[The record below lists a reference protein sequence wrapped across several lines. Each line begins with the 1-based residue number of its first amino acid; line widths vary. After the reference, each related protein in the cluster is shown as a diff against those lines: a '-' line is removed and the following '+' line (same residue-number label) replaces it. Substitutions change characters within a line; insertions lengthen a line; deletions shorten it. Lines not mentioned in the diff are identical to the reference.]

1 MSPRGVAQCGPSL
14 EPADDVFVREVCSL
28 PFFVGVVRQTDVVN
42 RSFQSRTCH
51 FFRMESESASMFS
64 NVLQVLS
71 LMSGYFFLEYKQH
84 LVSLES

>member
-28 PFFVGVVRQTDVVN
+28 PFFAGVVWQTDVVS

-51 FFRMESESASMFS
+51 FFRMEWGDLRRRRVFVVIYE
-64 NVLQVLS
+64 V
-71 LMSGYFFLEYKQH
+71 
-84 LVSLES
+84 